1 MLSFLCNS
9 VCSPTIH
16 RGIIALGLTS
26 TLVLGCLGNTRS
38 LPVWAQTESSPS
50 PVRISLV
57 KQSARWHF
65 ERALILK
72 AQDRPA
78 HGVVE
83 LYRAQESLKLA
94 RDIFDTKFAGK
105 ELTKA
110 QLAEREQ
117 IKIELDQEELYI
129 QHLLGMLQRQNQRT
143 VDAITALEFVI
154 ESPHPENV
162 LARLELVRAYQDLK
176 AWDKAFPHARRLIAI
191 LKVSDAIS
199 TSAMEQ
205 IRQTLPN
212 TKQAGREAT
221 LEKAFRTLI
230 LSIEASLFADPVKFR
245 EYTLGQ
251 KVRDPLVYAELV
263 QLFSEE
269 DKTDEM
275 KSMLEEAIRIQD
287 GFCPIAYLSLGDMQ
301 ETAGDEAVKTNASAA
316 AQELYIA
323 ALKNYEIAIEQLKYL
338 NFREEKG
345 ELDLIHIQD
354 LQKKLNQ
361 LPKH

>member
-1 MLSFLCNS
+1 MTLSVAF
-9 VCSPTIH
+9 
-16 RGIIALGLTS
+16 ALG
-26 TLVLGCLGNTRS
+26 LGCLGIVP
-38 LPVWAQTESSPS
+38 LPEVWAQTESSPA
-50 PVRISLV
+50 PGRISLV
-57 KQSARWHF
+57 RQSARWHF

-78 HGVVE
+78 HGIVE

-94 RDIFDTKFAGK
+94 RDIFETRFAGK
-105 ELTKA
+105 DLTKA

-129 QHLLGMLQRQNQRT
+129 AHLLGMLQRLNQRT

-154 ESPHPENV
+154 ESPHPENI

-212 TKQAGREAT
+212 TRLAGREAT
-221 LEKAFRTLI
+221 LEKAFRSLI

-251 KVRDPLVYAELV
+251 KIRDPLVYAELV

-269 DKTDEM
+269 EKTDEM

-301 ETAGDEAVKTNASAA
+301 ETAGDEAVKTNAPAT
-316 AQELYIA
+316 AQELYLA
-323 ALKNYEIAIEQLKYL
+323 ALKNYEIAIDQLKYL
-338 NFREEKG
+338 DFREEKG
-345 ELDLIHIQD
+345 ELDLIHLQD

>member
-1 MLSFLCNS
+1 MFSFLRNAVGS
-9 VCSPTIH
+9 QTRH
-16 RGIIALGLTS
+16 RGIIILGMTS
-26 TLVLGCLGNTRS
+26 TLMVGCLGNMPSGR
-38 LPVWAQTESSPS
+38 VWAQTESAPA
-50 PVRISLV
+50 PFRTSLV
-57 KQSARWHF
+57 KHSARWHF

-72 AQDRPA
+72 AQDQPA
-78 HGVVE
+78 HGIVE

-94 RDIFDTKFAGK
+94 RDIFETRFAGK
-105 ELTKA
+105 ELTKP
-110 QLAEREQ
+110 QQAERDQ
-117 IKIELDQEELYI
+117 IKVELDQQELEL
-129 QHLLGMLQRQNQRT
+129 QQLLGMLQRQNQRT
-143 VDAITALEFVI
+143 VDAITALEFVV
-154 ESPHPENV
+154 ESPHPENI

-176 AWDKAFPHARRLIAI
+176 AWDKAFPHARRLVAI

-199 TSAMEQ
+199 HSAMEQ

-212 TKQAGREAT
+212 TKLAAREAT

-230 LSIEASLFADPVKFR
+230 LSIEASLYADPVKFR

-251 KVRDPLVYAELV
+251 KIRDPLVYAELV

-301 ETAGDEAVKTNASAA
+301 ETAGDEAAKTNAAA
-316 AQELYIA
+316 TAQELYLA
-323 ALKNYEIAIEQLKYL
+323 ALKNYEIAIDQLKYL
-338 NFREEKG
+338 DFREEKG

-361 LPKH
+361 LQKH